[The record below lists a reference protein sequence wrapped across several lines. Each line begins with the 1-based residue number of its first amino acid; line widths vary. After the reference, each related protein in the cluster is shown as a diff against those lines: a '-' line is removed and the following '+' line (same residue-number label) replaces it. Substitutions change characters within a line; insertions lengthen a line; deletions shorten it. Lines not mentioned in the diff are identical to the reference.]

1 VSQVAFHFGAPDK
14 LDYVGRLLRKA
25 VGRGARL
32 VVHGQA
38 ELVRHLDTQL
48 WAVSPT
54 DFISHGVSGDA
65 LATRSS
71 VVLTSELHAGLPADA
86 VLVNLA
92 HDVPVGYEAFA
103 RVIEVVGL
111 DEEDRALA
119 RARWR
124 QYAQQGQTIE
134 KHDLK
139 NQGGGQ

>member
-1 VSQVAFHFGAPDK
+1 MSQIAFHFGAPDK

-38 ELVRHLDTQL
+38 ELVRHLDTHL

-65 LATRSS
+65 VAVRSA
-71 VVLTSELHAGLPADA
+71 VVLTSALHAGLPADA

-92 HDVPVGYEAFA
+92 HDVPLGYEAFA
-103 RVIEVVGL
+103 RVIEVVGM
-111 DEEDRALA
+111 DEEDRSLA